1 MHLFSY
7 LRHFA
12 IVDAEHF
19 LDVWLMNEEEAK
31 VLIRKAFDADRVIHA
46 QQLGLPWTEPDGWFL
61 HNVGPIMHTK
71 KMKSAN
77 ELAREV
83 ITPDSKQSSKTFVEF
98 CIKAA

>member
-31 VLIRKAFDADRVIHA
+31 ALIRKAFDADRIIHT

-83 ITPDSKQSSKTFVEF
+83 MTPDSKQSSKTFVEF
-98 CIKAA
+98 GRKAA